1 VFTVNRI
8 AHSSPMND
16 ASETLRVK
24 PPVVRP
30 RDAASLILLRGRGSD
45 LELLAGRRPGHV
57 RFMPGVYVFP
67 GGAVDAEDNHPWP
80 VESDADRLPPRLRR
94 CARAALRE
102 TWEEVCVLVGR
113 ADEAATP
120 VSPGAAGRGAP
131 AAYAEAG
138 LTAAFGLLTYV
149 GRAITPSTVFRRFN
163 TRFFVADGSHV
174 VGEPMSTDELEDVAW
189 HPVGRRELAPFRDV
203 SQFMLAQAIA
213 IRDGTAPREA
223 PLMCTVRNKRRIRVC
238 REAIRDI

>member
-1 VFTVNRI
+1 
-8 AHSSPMND
+8 MND
-16 ASETLRVK
+16 TSETVRAK

-30 RDAASLILLRGRGSD
+30 RDAASLILLRGKGSD

-80 VESDADRLPPRLRR
+80 VESGTERLPPRLQR

-102 TWEEVCVLVGR
+102 TWEEVRVLVGR
-113 ADEAATP
+113 PVAAAP
-120 VSPGAAGRGAP
+120 SCVAAGTGAS
-131 AAYAEAG
+131 ASYAEAG
-138 LTAAFGLLTYV
+138 ITAAFDVLTYV

-174 VGEPMSTDELEDVAW
+174 VGEPISTDELEDVGW
-189 HPVGRRELAPFRDV
+189 HPIGRRELTPFRDV

-213 IRDGTAPREA
+213 IRDGHASREA
-223 PLMCTVRNKRRIRVC
+223 PLLCTVRSKRRIRIC
-238 REAIRDI
+238 REAIRDL